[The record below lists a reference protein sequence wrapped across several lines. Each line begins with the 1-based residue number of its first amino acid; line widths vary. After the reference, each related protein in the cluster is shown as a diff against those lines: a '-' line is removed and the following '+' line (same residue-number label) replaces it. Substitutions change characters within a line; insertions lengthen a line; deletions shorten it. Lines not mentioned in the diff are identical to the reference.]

1 MAGGDGRLVTVWWI
15 RRDLRLADNRAL
27 AAALARGGAVVP
39 LFVRDP
45 VLLGS
50 DAHRGATKRLAF
62 LHGGLRALD
71 QSLRERGARLV
82 VRSGPPAE
90 VLARV
95 LAEAGAG
102 AVVAE
107 RDYSPYARRRDGA
120 VARAVPLE
128 LVDGPS
134 VHQPGRVLRA
144 DGRPFTIFTPFGRA
158 WRSLP
163 PPRRCDLVDAPGPLP
178 ALPRRLR
185 TEPLPAADPPPE
197 FPPGEA
203 EARRRLA
210 RFVRGARAPIRRYA
224 RARHRLDV
232 AGTSTLSPYLRFG
245 MVSAREA
252 VAVALEAGG
261 RPGRRRTGADA
272 WLSQLVWRDFYLA
285 ILWHHPGVLRQAFD
299 PAFRRMAWRRD
310 PDALRAWQEGRTG
323 YPVVDAAMR
332 QLAATGWMPNRARMI
347 VASFLT
353 RDLLVDWRLGEAWF
367 MRHLVDGDPAANNGG
382 WQWAAGTG
390 TDAVPYFR
398 VFNPVLQGRR
408 YDPDGAYVRRWIP
421 ALARVP
427 AAAVHK
433 PWTLSAAEQRA
444 AGLALG
450 TDYPAPIVDHLAA
463 RERALGAY
471 RAGRRHAVP

>member
-1 MAGGDGRLVTVWWI
+1 MTVWWI

-27 AAALARGGAVVP
+27 ASALARGGPVIPV
-39 LFVRDP
+39 FVRDP
-45 VLLGS
+45 ALLGS
-50 DAHRGATKRLAF
+50 APHRAADRRLAF
-62 LHGGLRALD
+62 LRGGLVALD
-71 QSLRERGARLV
+71 RALRERGARLV

-95 LAEAGAG
+95 VSETGAD

-107 RDYSPYARRRDGA
+107 RDYSPYAWRRDDA

-128 LVDGPS
+128 LVDGLS
-134 VHQPGRVLRA
+134 VHEPGRVLRG
-144 DGRPFTIFTPFGRA
+144 DGRPFNIFTPFSRA

-163 PPRRCDLVDAPGPLP
+163 LPERGDLLAAPRSLPGVPG
-178 ALPRRLR
+178 RLAS
-185 TEPLPAADPPPE
+185 EPVLAADPPPD

-210 RFVRGARAPIRRYA
+210 RFARGRRAPIRVYPGA
-224 RARHRLDV
+224 RDRLDRP
-232 AGTSTLSPYLRFG
+232 GTSTLSPYLRFG
-245 MVSAREA
+245 MVSARQ
-252 VAVALEAGG
+252 ALVCARDAGA
-261 RPGRRRTGADA
+261 RPGRRPSTGADV
-272 WLSQLVWRDFYLA
+272 WLSQLVWRDFYLNT
-285 ILWHHPGVLRQAFD
+285 LWHHPGVLRQAFD
-299 PAFRRMAWRRD
+299 PAFRRIAWQRD

-390 TDAVPYFR
+390 TDAAPYFR

-408 YDPDGAYVRRWIP
+408 YDPEGVYVRRWIP

-427 AAAVHK
+427 TAAVHA
-433 PWTLSAAEQRA
+433 PWTLSPAEQRA
-444 AGLALG
+444 AGLAIG
-450 TDYPAPIVDHLAA
+450 NDYPAPIVDHRAA
-463 RERALGAY
+463 RERALAAY
-471 RAGRRHAVP
+471 RAARRRRIA